1 MRHTESRGIRV
12 QRGEGK
18 MNKPIGYDSR
28 HYVDEKEIM
37 HRYDEGMSVDA
48 LTNLVVQRNGV
59 KKKEALNIVETTLLK
74 HYKETAQAN

>member
-1 MRHTESRGIRV
+1 
-12 QRGEGK
+12 

-28 HYVDEKEIM
+28 RYMDEREIM
-37 HRYDEGMSVDA
+37 HRHNEGMSVEA

-74 HYKETAQAN
+74 EWAQ